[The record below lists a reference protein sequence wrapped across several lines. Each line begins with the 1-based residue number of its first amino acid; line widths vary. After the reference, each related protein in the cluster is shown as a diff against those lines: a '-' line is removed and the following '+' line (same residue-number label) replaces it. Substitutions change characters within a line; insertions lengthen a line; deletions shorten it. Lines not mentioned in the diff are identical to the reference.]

1 MTDDRR
7 AIIAEALE
15 ASEAENTPV
24 ETTSPEPVAS
34 EPAPAPEPAEAPSD
48 EPTGE
53 AAPNADKPAADKP
66 TEATTTT
73 QSADKAPQSWKP
85 AERAKWATL
94 DPTVRQ
100 EVMRRERE
108 ITKTLGETAQARQFT
123 NAFSQAVQPYAA
135 RIASMNVHPIQAV
148 QELLKTDHILSTA
161 PMTQRAGM
169 IAKLIKDYGVDIRE
183 LDSVL
188 SGQPQ
193 TDPVQSQVDKLLA
206 QKLAPYENFMRQQ
219 EQMTQQQQQQTDS
232 QIQQSLTS
240 MSEDPKFNYFDDVR
254 HEMGDIIELSAKRGV
269 YLTLE
274 QAYNKAV
281 SLNPEISQLV
291 NQQSQAQ
298 AAKVQATQQN
308 SRAQR
313 ALAASRSV
321 GGTPATV
328 VTGSANPNDRR
339 ATIEAAFEGLGAR

>member
-24 ETTSPEPVAS
+24 ETTTAPEPVSHSPEPETV
-34 EPAPAPEPAEAPSD
+34 ETPEGGAPAPETPAS
-48 EPTGE
+48 
-53 AAPNADKPAADKP
+53 DKPASDKP
-66 TEATTTT
+66 TEATTPT
-73 QSADKAPQSWKP
+73 QLVDKAPQSWKP

-108 ITKTLGETAQARQFT
+108 ITKTLGETAQARQF
-123 NAFSQAVQPYAA
+123 AQSFSQTIQPFQA
-135 RIASMNVHPIQAV
+135 RLSSMNMHPLAAV
-148 QELLKTDHILSTA
+148 QELLKTDHILSSG
-161 PMTQRAGM
+161 PMHQKAGM
-169 IAKLIKDYGVDIRE
+169 IAKLIKDYGVDIQT
-183 LDSVL
+183 LDGVL

-193 TDPVQSQVDKLLA
+193 QDPVQSQVDKLLA

-219 EQMTQQQQQQTDS
+219 EQQRTHQQQQLDTQVA
-232 QIQQSLTS
+232 QSLDT
-240 MSEDPKFNYFDDVR
+240 MAQDPKFEYFEDVR
-254 HEMGDIIELSAKRGV
+254 KDMGDIIELSAKRGV

-274 QAYNKAV
+274 QAYTKAV
-281 SLNPEISQLV
+281 ALNPDINQLV
-291 NQQSQAQ
+291 TQQSQAQ
-298 AAKVQATQQN
+298 AARSHASLQN
-308 SRAQR
+308 SKAQR

-321 GGTPATV
+321 GGTPSAV
-328 VTGSANPNDRR
+328 VTGTANPNDRR